1 MTSQGQEEQSVQVFP
16 LTNWEKKPRM
26 IEREI
31 FQDKSDLL

>member
-1 MTSQGQEEQSVQVFP
+1 MTSQGQEEQSVQVLP
-16 LTNWEKKPRM
+16 LTNWEKNPRM

>member
-1 MTSQGQEEQSVQVFP
+1 MTSQGQEEQSVQVFS
-16 LTNWEKKPRM
+16 LKNWEENLRM